1 MLYTASFY
9 DPQDWVGQPYRVSRA
24 HPRGKQTEWQSA
36 PRLYPDRLLLNA
48 YRDGSLDFAILTIEY
63 RLALDASYKK
73 DGEFREW
80 VDGLGSAGDLTLLC
94 FERGEKLCH
103 RRIAAQ
109 WLLER
114 APGLEA
120 GHMR

>member
-9 DPQDWVGQPYRVSRA
+9 DQQDWVGQPYRVSRA
-24 HPRGKQTEWQSA
+24 HPRGKPTEWKLA

-48 YRDGSLDFAILTIEY
+48 YRDGSLDFAVLTFEY

-73 DGEFREW
+73 DVEFREW
-80 VDGLGSAGDLTLLC
+80 VDGLASAGDLTLLC

-120 GHMR
+120 GHLR